1 LIIFNFLWGFFQ
13 MFSKI
18 SSGILL
24 GLVAN
29 GAVALADPNACTV
42 AAAKIC
48 FESATVDVSAD
59 CVQNNGTTSEAC
71 AVSDRFA
78 SCVVTNEGQTLNLR
92 YYNGTPVNPEENC
105 IENGGV
111 FVRD

>member
-1 LIIFNFLWGFFQ
+1 MLT
-13 MFSKI
+13 KI

-29 GAVALADPNACTV
+29 GAVALADPNACTI
-42 AAAKIC
+42 AAAKVC
-48 FESATVDVSAD
+48 FESATIDVSVECA
-59 CVQNNGTTSEAC
+59 QNNGTTSQEC

-78 SCVVTNEGQTLNLR
+78 SCVVTNEGQTLTLR
-92 YYNGTPVNPEENC
+92 YYNSTPVNPEENC
-105 IENGGV
+105 TENGGV